1 LPNIIDYFVRSW
13 KIGGP
18 LGVGAFI
25 AALYVLLPEWPEP
38 CPPQP
43 CAPSAKILFVRL
55 GAPDGDPETL
65 RFLIGAVWLGASFA
79 AAFLACAAVAL
90 YYWLFKPP
98 GTSPVDLDA

>member
-25 AALYVLLPEWPEP
+25 AA
-38 CPPQP
+38 
-43 CAPSAKILFVRL
+43 LFVRL